1 MAAGAIMNPIG
12 LIIFLLIPAIAI
24 LIARRPQLSAWRL
37 VAGYV
42 GALFALAVVIAAT
55 SYVSPQDAV
64 SVWHVPPA
72 GYWNALIELFVS
84 TFVVAAFASIIGI
97 SFVGLPVLIGLSK
110 SARATAPWLIAASLV
125 ISTVV
130 AILFYALMHSSSNTT
145 FIETLGFLVVSH
157 GVLAIGFAL
166 GARLPWASRLKP

>member
-1 MAAGAIMNPIG
+1 
-12 LIIFLLIPAIAI
+12 
-24 LIARRPQLSAWRL
+24 
-37 VAGYV
+37 
-42 GALFALAVVIAAT
+42 
-55 SYVSPQDAV
+55 
-64 SVWHVPPA
+64 
-72 GYWNALIELFVS
+72 
-84 TFVVAAFASIIGI
+84 
-97 SFVGLPVLIGLSK
+97 
-110 SARATAPWLIAASLV
+110 LV